1 MLSRLVGKK
10 RYQINETICKEIQ
23 QLSLPSNQTLNN
35 HTKQKSMEIQRERVG
50 EDFVQKGLKMIHK
63 DDQND
68 VSKLLYKK
76 QDQFGSKGDS
86 LA

>member
-1 MLSRLVGKK
+1 
-10 RYQINETICKEIQ
+10 
-23 QLSLPSNQTLNN
+23 
-35 HTKQKSMEIQRERVG
+35 MEIQRERVG